1 MEHRRV
7 YVCVSNF
14 INPYVLELTEG
25 EKGHKTKVMN
35 CMVG

>member
-1 MEHRRV
+1 M
-7 YVCVSNF
+7 CVSILF